1 MPYPQLV
8 DKLIPKNRS
17 VMEEKQ
23 EPLYH
28 LEDTED
34 FGLHQ
39 SEYEP
44 IERDE
49 DDVPPAFQEPTYY
62 TEEDE
67 EPESNQEGLIV
78 AAIIGLLVAV
88 GLAVY
93 LFGFGGKEQVG
104 SWFGNDAQVEPPVNP
119 ENAKPEAEPLV
130 INEPEPEV
138 SSEVSQ
144 PVEIA
149 EEPTVAIGPAGSYSG
164 IEAIAAPTGRSYIIV
179 GSFVDEDMARDLG
192 NKLAEQGVGI
202 RILAPTSRAPLLH
215 RVAVADYA
223 TFSDAVVEVEAY
235 KLNYGERTWVL
246 KY

>member
-1 MPYPQLV
+1 
-8 DKLIPKNRS
+8 
-17 VMEEKQ
+17 MEENK

-44 IERDE
+44 IERED

-62 TEEDE
+62 SDEDE
-67 EPESNQEGLIV
+67 EPEGNKEGIIV
-78 AAIIGLLVAV
+78 AVIIGLLVLV

-93 LFGFGGKEQVG
+93 LFGFGGKEQVA
-104 SWFGNDAQVEPPVNP
+104 SWFGNDAQVEQPKLETTPKSDPEPV
-119 ENAKPEAEPLV
+119 V
-130 INEPEPEV
+130 IEEPEPAALAETTTEEASAAEPV
-138 SSEVSQ
+138 PESS
-144 PVEIA
+144 A
-149 EEPTVAIGPAGSYSG
+149 TGSYTT

-179 GSFVDEDMARDLG
+179 GSFVDEDLARDLG
-192 NKLAEQGVGI
+192 EKLSERGVGI

-215 RVAVADYA
+215 RVAVADYD
-223 TFSDAVVEVEAY
+223 TFNDALAEIETY
-235 KLNYGERTWVL
+235 KIEYGESAWVL